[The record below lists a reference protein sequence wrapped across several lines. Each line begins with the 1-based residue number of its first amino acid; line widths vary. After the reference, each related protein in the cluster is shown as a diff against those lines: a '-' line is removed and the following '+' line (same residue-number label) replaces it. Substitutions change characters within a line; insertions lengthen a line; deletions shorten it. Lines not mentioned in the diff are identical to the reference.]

1 MLGVGIS
8 CEFDAGERPGLDALA
23 LRRAHPDLVH
33 FLEIGADLD
42 RGLDPHML
50 RWGQSGLP
58 ATYHFLDVNLAE
70 HQGADAHWIDRTV
83 AQARAVGALW
93 LCGDAGY
100 WHLGRR
106 ERGHGLLL
114 PPVLCDQA
122 ATEMA
127 ASIAWMQARSG
138 MLVLPENPPAAAW
151 VGPLHLLDFYAQ
163 VVTQADCGLL
173 LDAAHLA
180 VFQRMKGLDALH
192 ALDRFPL
199 DRVVEIHVAG
209 GAVRD
214 HQGYAWVED
223 THTPEPLPECWEI
236 LDYVLERAP
245 NLKAIVYECEHN
257 AAAQVLPVFQQLNA
271 RFRPG
276 PTRPVAP
283 LEPSGAPPPPPP
295 SQDHQRT
302 HRLSVRALFDPA
314 WAASWTPASL
324 HAEGLSPAHARWLL
338 DVDPRAWSIDGAR
351 PVRTLRALFQ
361 EFPGSTTLA
370 MHALGSQ
377 AALLAFFSSRVFHAE
392 LQSRGSVA
400 AAWTRWLQDVPGWAP
415 DVARVEGAQA
425 QSRRELDGP
434 VDRLRARPGTADWIA
449 RSAGCTPLTVDA
461 AALEALNAAERWLFE
476 VRQLPALALA
486 SDRPDLALP
495 ERTDTPLHLVARPVE
510 GQIHLVQLGRV
521 VTQALTALDQPLST
535 ADAAR
540 ALGTLV
546 PDRVV
551 PRLLADLHGAGL
563 TEHGRG

>member
-23 LRRAHPDLVH
+23 LRSAHPDLVH
-33 FLEIGADLD
+33 FLEVGADLD

-70 HQGADAHWIDRTV
+70 RQGADAAWIDQTV

-114 PPVLCDQA
+114 PPVLCDA
-122 ATEMA
+122 AAREMA
-127 ASIAWMQARSG
+127 QAIAWMQDRSG

-163 VVTQADCGLL
+163 VVTHADCGLL

-180 VFQRMKGLDALH
+180 VFQRMKGLDATH

-223 THTPEPLPECWEI
+223 THDPEPLPECWEI
-236 LDYVLERAP
+236 LDYVLPRAP

-257 AAAQVLPVFQQLNA
+257 AAAQVVPVFQRLNVA
-271 RFRPG
+271 FPAG
-276 PTRPVAP
+276 PVRPVP
-283 LEPSGAPPPPPP
+283 QLEPSGEPPAPQPAGP
-295 SQDHQRT
+295 HQST
-302 HRLSVRALFDPA
+302 HRVAVRALFDPT
-314 WAASWTPASL
+314 WAEGWTEASL
-324 HAEGLSPAHARWLL
+324 VQEGLEPEHARWLL
-338 DVDPRAWSIDGAR
+338 DVDARAWSIDGDR

-370 MHALGSQ
+370 MDALGSQ
-377 AALLAFFSSRVFHAE
+377 AALLEFFRSPVFHAE
-392 LQSRGSVA
+392 LQARGSVA
-400 AAWTRWLQDVPGWAP
+400 AAWTKWLQTVPGWTP

-425 QSRRELDGP
+425 QCRRELHGAAERLEAGP
-434 VDRLRARPGTADWIA
+434 AGEWLA
-449 RSAGCTPLTVDA
+449 RSEGCTPLTVDSH
-461 AALEALNAAERWLFE
+461 ALAALNAAERWLFE

-486 SDRPDLALP
+486 SDRPTLALP
-495 ERTDTPLHLVARPVE
+495 PKSGAPVHLVARPVE
-510 GQIHLVQLGRV
+510 GEIHLVQMGRV
-521 VTQALTALDQPLST
+521 VAQTLRVLGHPMTL
-535 ADAAR
+535 ADAAA
-540 ALGTLV
+540 ALGHLV
-546 PDRVV
+546 PGHVV
-551 PRLLADLHGAGL
+551 PRLLRDLHGAGL
-563 TEHGRG
+563 IRRGTT